1 MLKWIYILSAFI
13 VFILV
18 GVGLFSLTISNT
30 NIFNIFIVN
39 FFSTSLE
46 IFDVA
51 FLLSII
57 GLGISFI
64 LNKVTEGKRKRLGDM
79 FEFCIASTIVFG
91 VMRIFL
97 NAMVDVA
104 NL

>member
-18 GVGLFSLTISNT
+18 GIGLFSLTISNI
-30 NIFNIFIVN
+30 NIFNIFMIN
-39 FFSTSLE
+39 FFSVSLDL
-46 IFDVA
+46 FDTA
-51 FLLSII
+51 FLISII
-57 GLGISFI
+57 GLGISFM
-64 LNKVTEGKRKRLGDM
+64 LNIVTEGKSKRLGDM
-79 FEFCIASTIVFG
+79 FEFFIASTIVFG
-91 VMRIFL
+91 VVRIFL